1 LAPVLIDVIGRLR
14 KFCVLIFLSFCLTG
28 GLCLCVVRPVSAQD
42 TAPPTQ
48 PPPVEPQTPKD
59 ASQEPAGAPSPEK
72 KPEEKT
78 AQTDEKKDD
87 KEKKHHRG
95 ALVVAPLPIVS
106 PAIGSGIVP
115 VAGYIFP
122 FQEKDK
128 VSPPSVVGAAGLI
141 TNNGTRGFALGGDL
155 YMKEDRYELKAAYF
169 HGNIDYNLYGV
180 GYVNGNAGLKLP
192 LEQTGELF
200 FIEFLR
206 NIGWKIFVGG
216 RFITGNSFITLRPTN
231 GETPPIPPDVGLTTN
246 LRAIGMEVVR
256 DTRPNRFYPVKGSL
270 ADFTGDFFAQSLG
283 SKYSFQSYK
292 VTFNKY
298 WSLDEKQVLAYN
310 GFFCATGGQPPFYG
324 NCIYG
329 TNNEL
334 RGYTAGRYL
343 DRYMFATQLEYR
355 LVLPWRLGLVGFGGL
370 GEVAPGGDGF
380 RTDQFLPAGGTG
392 IRFLLSKKFH
402 VNLRTD
408 FAWGKD
414 NFTWS
419 MGVGEAF

>member
-1 LAPVLIDVIGRLR
+1 MDPVLIIDVIGRLR
-14 KFCVLIFLSFCLTG
+14 KSWVLIFLSCCATGVFCL
-28 GLCLCVVRPVSAQD
+28 CLLSPVSAQD
-42 TAPPTQ
+42 TPPPAQ
-48 PPPVEPQTPKD
+48 PPAAEPQT
-59 ASQEPAGAPSPEK
+59 SQDPSQQPSAAPSAEK

-78 AQTDEKKDD
+78 KKSDKKEND
-87 KEKKHHRG
+87 KEREHHRG
-95 ALVVAPLPIVS
+95 ALVAAPLPLVS
-106 PAIGSGIVP
+106 PAIGSGIIP
-115 VAGYIFP
+115 VLGYIFP

-141 TNNGTRGFALGGDL
+141 TNNGSRGFALGGDL

-192 LEQTGELF
+192 LEQTGQLF

-206 NIGWKIFVGG
+206 NIGWKVFVGG
-216 RFITGNSFITLRPTN
+216 RFVTGNSVVTIRPTS
-231 GETPPIPPDVGLTTN
+231 GDTPPIPPDVGLTTN

-256 DTRPNRFYPVKGSL
+256 DTRPNRFYPLKGSL

-298 WSLDEKQVLAYN
+298 WSLADKQVLAYN

-329 TNNEL
+329 TNSEL

-380 RTDQFLPAGGTG
+380 RTDSFPAQQEVPCESAY
-392 IRFLLSKKFH
+392 RLC
-402 VNLRTD
+402 
-408 FAWGKD
+408 
-414 NFTWS
+414 
-419 MGVGEAF
+419 VGQRQLHLEHGRRRSVLA